1 MLNLVEPET
10 AGDPDRERKWIRR
23 SLRKLCDELALTGH
37 GASEATIARILKN
50 HDSSLRVHAKEKEPG
65 AQPPDRNQ
73 QFESIEAQIAKVC
86 AASQP
91 IISVDAKKKEL
102 IGEFKPAGKTWVQEP
117 IRVNVHDFLS
127 QAVGR
132 AAPYGISDLQRNEG
146 VVYVGQSADTPEFAV
161 AAITRGWQE
170 HGRFHSPTAT
180 EMMMLADAG
189 GSNGRRPQ

>member
-23 SLRKLCDELALTGH
+23 SLRKRCDELALTGH

-146 VVYVGQSADTPEFAV
+146 VVYVGPSADTPEFAV

-170 HGRFHSPTAT
+170 HGRFQSPTAT

-189 GSNGRRPQ
+189 GSNGCRPQ